1 MTDIISESDISKLK
15 ALDIRDVA
23 DRLGIEVSD
32 RGNSHCF
39 NTEAHANGD
48 QHPSLSF
55 YDGDTKFKCHGCGI
69 GGDTIALVQKYEHI
83 EDFPKACRRLAELM
97 GMKLECSDG
106 NRVSNSSAKEANFS
120 YQPVQSEPLR
130 IDDRYLY
137 DGFKEGNALEAFYKT
152 LGEPSNELKQWWTGR
167 GLSLELLKKSGWKT
181 FTMDAWEQAK
191 ELAGSVAML
200 EVFGG
205 LLPAVSSGYDTVV
218 PYFNGFLKSFYG
230 PVSTTVPYVR
240 VRNINKQ
247 DGAKYLSPK
256 GLKTIIYG
264 YDRLSDW
271 LIEYINGRTRKP
283 LYITESE
290 TDALAIR
297 ELALRAGDDAYAVA
311 LPGGRKNSN
320 SLVVRELVKVLKK
333 AGTDATIYI
342 VTDRDETGEEFCS
355 AVSGALYEA
364 GFTEIYKW
372 QEWDEDI
379 KDIGEYLMRIARGE
393 QRKPIKINERSE

>member
-1 MTDIISESDISKLK
+1 MAGIISEADIERLK
-15 ALDIRDVA
+15 ELNIRDVA

-55 YDGDTKFKCHGCGI
+55 YDSDTKFKCHGCGV
-69 GGDTIALVQKYEHI
+69 GGDTIALVQIYEHI
-83 EDFPKACRRLAELM
+83 EDFPEACRRLAELM
-97 GMKLECSDG
+97 DIKLE
-106 NRVSNSSAKEANFS
+106 NSSGSQMTKALAKEANFN
-120 YQPVQSEPLR
+120 YQSVQDEPLR

-152 LGEPSNELKQWWTGR
+152 LSGPSDKLKEWWLGR
-167 GLSLELLKKSGWKT
+167 GLSLELLKISGWAT

-205 LLPAVSSGYDTVV
+205 LLPAISSGYDTVI
-218 PYFNGFLKSFYG
+218 PYFNGFLKSFRG
-230 PVSTTVPYVR
+230 PVSTTVPYIR
-240 VRNINKQ
+240 VRDINKQ

-256 GLKTIIYG
+256 GLKTVIYG

-271 LIEYINGRTRKP
+271 LVEYINGRTKKP
-283 LYITESE
+283 LYVTESE

-297 ELALRAGDDAYAVA
+297 ELALRVGDDAYAVA
-311 LPGGRKNSN
+311 LPGGRKSSG
-320 SLVVRELVKVLKK
+320 SLVVRELIKVLKK
-333 AGTDATIYI
+333 AGTSAVVHI
-342 VTDRDETGEEFCS
+342 VTDRDKTGEEFCN
-355 AVSGALYEA
+355 AISGALYEA
-364 GFTEIYKW
+364 GFTKIYRW

-379 KDIGEYLMRIARGE
+379 KDIGEHLMRIAKGE
-393 QRKPIKINERSE
+393 RRNPIKINERYE